1 MKFSMVPGRSWWEG
15 RNLTLRVSAG
25 WLGDTWGKKM
35 SAFFGLPGL
44 LLINFQQD
52 VSATCLFLET

>member
-15 RNLTLRVSAG
+15 RNLTLRVPAG
-25 WLGDTWGKKM
+25 WLGRHVGGKM

-44 LLINFQQD
+44 LLINF
-52 VSATCLFLET
+52 